1 MIRNIVSEHGR
12 PQVSERGGPS
22 IIWLIPLLTA
32 IVGGWL
38 VVRTVVDQ
46 APTATITFNTA
57 AGIQAGKTAVKY
69 KSVEIGIVEEVQFAD
84 DFNHVEL
91 TVTFN
96 KGMDQ
101 FLRRNTRF
109 WVVRHRFSL
118 RGISGLGTLL
128 SGSYI
133 EIDPG
138 SGSAQ
143 DHFVGLEAP
152 PLITRDDAGTKITLV
167 TDDLGSLA
175 GGSPLYYQGLLAGE
189 ILGYELDSDAKSIYI
204 HAFVR
209 APYDQ
214 LVRGNSRFWN
224 VSGLD
229 VSIGADGIEIKT
241 ASVQTLI
248 FGGVSFE
255 TPTTLEAAN
264 PDIEKLIF
272 TLYPNHTLIDKEAYT
287 RKLRLV
293 MYFNSSVRGLSPGA
307 PLEFKGIRIGSVLDV
322 KLEFNPD
329 DTSFRIPVLVE
340 IEPDRIIDR
349 TAVDDDSAARMFQV
363 LVDRG
368 LRARLSTGNLLT
380 GKLYVDL
387 NMYPET
393 EAVYHG
399 DRSTPYPELPTIT
412 GAIEAITES
421 LQMFVSKLETINV
434 EEMGNDI
441 LGILDGANVLLNT
454 EEGDQTVT
462 DLQAS
467 MRALKNILRDI
478 ESADLE
484 ETISSANNV
493 LGNVDNTLAML
504 DGVLTPN
511 SPLQYNVIQVASE
524 LEETARALRSLVE
537 MLERQPQSLIFGQAN
552 DEGNKNE

>member
-1 MIRNIVSEHGR
+1 MSKPSR
-12 PQVSERGGPS
+12 PQVSERAGPS

-32 IVGGWL
+32 IIGGWL
-38 VVRTVVDQ
+38 AVRTVVDQ

-101 FLRRNTRF
+101 FLSRNTRF
-109 WVVRHRFSL
+109 WVVRHQLSL

-138 SGSAQ
+138 AGSPQ
-143 DHFVGLEAP
+143 NHFIGLEAP

-167 TDDLGSLA
+167 SDDLGSLA

-189 ILGYELDSDAKSIYI
+189 ILGYELDANAKSIYI

-241 ASVQTLI
+241 PSVQTLM

-264 PDIEKLIF
+264 PDIENLIF
-272 TLYPNHTLIDKEAYT
+272 TLYPNQAEIDKEVYT
-287 RKLRLV
+287 RKLQLV
-293 MYFNSSVRGLSPGA
+293 MYFNSSVRGLSLGA
-307 PLEFKGIRIGSVLDV
+307 PLEFKGIRIGNVLDI

-340 IEPDRIIDR
+340 IELDRIIDR
-349 TAVDDDSAARMFQV
+349 TAVDDDSAASLFQT

-368 LRARLSTGNLLT
+368 LRARLSTGSLLT
-380 GKLYVDL
+380 GKLYIDL
-387 NMYPET
+387 NMYPGT

-399 DRSTPYPELPTIT
+399 DKTMRYSELPTIA
-412 GAIEAITES
+412 GAFEAMTET
-421 LQMFVSKLETINV
+421 LEVFVSKLGTLNV
-434 EEMGNDI
+434 EQMGNDI
-441 LGILDGANVLLNT
+441 IGILDGANQLLNT
-454 EEGDQTVT
+454 TEAGQTVT

-467 MRALKNILRDI
+467 IRALKNILRDL
-478 ESADLE
+478 ESANLE

-493 LGNVDNTLAML
+493 LGNVDNTLAMI
-504 DGVLTPN
+504 DGILAPN
-511 SPLQYNVIQVASE
+511 APLQFNVIQVANE
-524 LEETARALRSLVE
+524 LEGTARALRSLVE
-537 MLERQPQSLIFGQAN
+537 MLERQPQALIFGRSDDA
-552 DEGNKNE
+552 GRRK

>member
-1 MIRNIVSEHGR
+1 VSEDGR
-12 PQVSERGGPS
+12 PQVSERAGPS

-32 IVGGWL
+32 LVGGWL
-38 VVRTVVDQ
+38 AVRTFVDQ

-57 AGIQAGKTAVKY
+57 IGIQAGKTAIKY
-69 KSVEIGIVEEVQFAD
+69 KSVEIGMVEEVNFTN
-84 DFNHVEL
+84 DFNNVEL
-91 TVTFN
+91 TAAFN
-96 KGMDQ
+96 KGTDQ

-109 WVVRHRFSL
+109 WVVRPQFSL
-118 RGISGLGTLL
+118 RGISGLGTLV

-138 SGSAQ
+138 SGSVQ
-143 DHFVGLEAP
+143 NHFVGLETP
-152 PLITRDDAGTKITLV
+152 PIITGDDAGTKITLV

-229 VSIGADGIEIKT
+229 VSVGADGIEVKT
-241 ASVQTLI
+241 ASVQTLM

-264 PDIEKLIF
+264 SDIEKLIF
-272 TLYPNHTLIDKEAYT
+272 TLYPNHALIDKEAYT
-287 RKLRLV
+287 RKLQLV
-293 MYFNSSVRGLSPGA
+293 MYFNGSVRGLSPGA
-307 PLEFKGIRIGSVLDV
+307 PLEFKGIRIGNVLDV

-340 IEPDRIIDR
+340 IEPDRIVDR
-349 TAVDDDSAARMFQV
+349 TTVGGDSDARMIQT
-363 LVDRG
+363 LVDQG
-368 LRARLSTGNLLT
+368 LRATLATGNLLT

-387 NMYPET
+387 NMYPGT
-393 EAVYHG
+393 KPVYQ
-399 DRSTPYPELPTIT
+399 DNNTPYRELPTVS
-412 GAIEAITES
+412 GALEAMTES
-421 LQMFVSKLETINV
+421 LQTFVSKLETVNI

-441 LGILDGANVLLNT
+441 LGILGGANEFLNT
-454 EEGDQTVT
+454 AETDQTIT

-467 MRALKNILRDI
+467 MRALKNILRDV
-478 ESADLE
+478 ESANLE
-484 ETISSANNV
+484 ETISSVNNV
-493 LGNVDNTLAML
+493 LGNVDNAVEMIS
-504 DGVLTPN
+504 GVLAPT
-511 SPLQYNVIQVASE
+511 SPLQYNVIQVTGE

-537 MLERQPQSLIFGQAN
+537 MLERQPQALIFGRP
-552 DEGNKNE
+552 DEAGKRK

>member
-1 MIRNIVSEHGR
+1 MSEHGR
-12 PQVSERGGPS
+12 PQVSERAGPS

-32 IVGGWL
+32 IIGGWL

-57 AGIQAGKTAVKY
+57 EGIQAGKTTVKY
-69 KSVEIGIVEEVQFAD
+69 KSVEIGIVEAVHFAD

-109 WVVRHRFSL
+109 WVVRHQFSL
-118 RGISGLGTLL
+118 RGISGLSTLL

-138 SGSAQ
+138 PGSSLN
-143 DHFVGLEAP
+143 HFVGLETP

-167 TDDLGSLA
+167 SDDLGSLA

-229 VSIGADGIEIKT
+229 VSIGADGIDIKT
-241 ASVQTLI
+241 ASLQTLM

-264 PDIEKLIF
+264 PDIENLIF
-272 TLYPNHTLIDKEAYT
+272 TLYPNHAVIDKEAYT
-287 RKLRLV
+287 RKLQLV

-329 DTSFRIPVLVE
+329 DLSFRIPVLVE
-340 IEPDRIIDR
+340 IEPDRIVDL
-349 TAVDDDSAARMFQV
+349 TAEEGNSADNIFQA

-368 LRARLSTGNLLT
+368 LRAKLSTGNLLT

-387 NMYPET
+387 NMYPGT

-399 DRSTPYPELPTIT
+399 DNSTPYAELPTIS
-412 GAIEAITES
+412 GVFDAMTES
-421 LQMFVSKLETINV
+421 LQIFVSKLETINV
-434 EEMGNDI
+434 EEMGNNI
-441 LGILDGANVLLNT
+441 LGILVGANELLNT
-454 EEGDQTVT
+454 AEADQTVT

-478 ESADLE
+478 ESANLD

-493 LGNVDNTLAML
+493 LGNVDNTLAMI
-504 DGVLTPN
+504 DGVLTSN

-537 MLERQPQSLIFGQAN
+537 MLERQPQSIIFGRA
-552 DEGNKNE
+552 DDVGKGK

>member
-1 MIRNIVSEHGR
+1 VSEHDR
-12 PQVSERGGPS
+12 PQVSERAGPS

-32 IVGGWL
+32 LVGGWL
-38 VVRTVVDQ
+38 AVRTFVDQ

-57 AGIQAGKTAVKY
+57 AGIQAGKTVIKY
-69 KSVEIGIVEEVQFAD
+69 KSVEIGIVEEVHFSN
-84 DFNHVEL
+84 DFNDVEL
-91 TVTFN
+91 TVTFS
-96 KGMDQ
+96 KGTEQ

-109 WVVRHRFSL
+109 WVVRHQLSL

-138 SGSAQ
+138 SGSVQ
-143 DHFVGLEAP
+143 NHFVGLEAP

-241 ASVQTLI
+241 ASVQTLM

-255 TPTTLEAAN
+255 TPTTLETAN
-264 PDIEKLIF
+264 SDIEKLIF
-272 TLYPNHTLIDKEAYT
+272 TLYPNHALIDKEAYT
-287 RKLRLV
+287 RKLQLV

-349 TAVDDDSAARMFQV
+349 TIVDDNSAASMIQT

-368 LRARLSTGNLLT
+368 LRATLSTGNLLT

-387 NMYPET
+387 NMYPGT
-393 EAVYHG
+393 KAVYH
-399 DRSTPYPELPTIT
+399 DNSTPYPELPTIT
-412 GAIEAITES
+412 GSLEAMTES
-421 LQMFVSKLETINV
+421 LQIFVSKLETVNI

-441 LGILDGANVLLNT
+441 LGILDGANQLLNT
-454 EEGDQTVT
+454 AEADQTVT

-467 MRALKNILRDI
+467 MRTLKNILRDV
-478 ESADLE
+478 ESADLQD
-484 ETISSANNV
+484 TIRLANNV
-493 LGNVDNTLAML
+493 LGNVDNALTMIG
-504 DGVLTPN
+504 GVLAPT
-511 SPLQYNVIQVASE
+511 SPLQYNLIQVTSE
-524 LEETARALRSLVE
+524 LEETARALRSMVE
-537 MLERQPQSLIFGQAN
+537 MLERQPNALIFGRPRR
-552 DEGNKNE
+552 ENENE